1 MIEEVN
7 IYFSIM
13 KNYEQYNNKSAIQI
27 YSLFVERR
35 IISRVILKN
44 NLKISLIFPF
54 QTFLNFFLYKNE
66 YF

>member
-1 MIEEVN
+1 MN

-27 YSLFVERR
+27 YSLFVDGEQ

-54 QTFLNFFLYKNE
+54 QSFSNFFLYKNE